1 MSVLYFTEQ
10 EVDDLLDMPLVI
22 ETMEQAFRA
31 LAKGEAHN
39 VPRVRAKGAGI
50 VLHSMC
56 AAADYLGLVGWKQ
69 YTTTRHGA
77 KFHVGLYEQDTG
89 ELIALVE
96 ANRFGQ
102 LRTGAVTGLAA
113 KLLANDGA
121 EQVGL
126 IGTGWQ
132 AESQLAAVAA
142 ALPIKRA
149 FCYSRDES
157 KRNDFAARMQAE
169 LEIEVTA
176 VQSAREAVNERPVV
190 ITATTSRQP
199 VIESDWISPGTFIA
213 AVGSNWLEKAEIDVA
228 TIQRSDMVVCDSIEC
243 CQNEAG
249 DFTDALEEG
258 AFRWDQAVDLAQVVA
273 GNVAL
278 DPSGDGLVLFKS
290 VGMAIEDVALGAEL
304 LRLAKSSNAGRKID
318 LS

>member
-10 EVDDLLDMPLVI
+10 EVNDLLGMPLAI
-22 ETMEQAFRA
+22 ETMERAFRA
-31 LAKGEAHN
+31 LAEGEAHN
-39 VPRVRAKGAGI
+39 VPRVRAKGTGI

-77 KFHVGLYEQDTG
+77 RFHVGLYEQDTG

-96 ANRFGQ
+96 ADRFGQ
-102 LRTGAVTGLAA
+102 LRTGAVTALAA
-113 KLLANDGA
+113 KLLACEGA
-121 EQVGL
+121 DQVGL

-157 KRNDFAARMQAE
+157 KRNDFAVRMQAE
-169 LEIEVTA
+169 LKIEVTA
-176 VQSAREAVNERPVV
+176 TQSPRDAVSERPVV
-190 ITATTSRQP
+190 ITATNSRQP
-199 VIESDWISPGTFIA
+199 VIQADWIAPKTFIA

-228 TIQRSDMVVCDSIEC
+228 TIQRCGAVVCDSIAC

-249 DFTDALEEG
+249 DFTSALEEG
-258 AFRWDQAVDLAQVVA
+258 AFRWEQAVDLAQVVA
-273 GNVAL
+273 GNVEL
-278 DPSGDGLVLFKS
+278 DQSGDGLVLFKS
-290 VGMAIEDVALGAEL
+290 VGMAIEDVALGGEL
-304 LRLAKSSNAGRKID
+304 LRLAKSANAGRQID
-318 LS
+318 LN